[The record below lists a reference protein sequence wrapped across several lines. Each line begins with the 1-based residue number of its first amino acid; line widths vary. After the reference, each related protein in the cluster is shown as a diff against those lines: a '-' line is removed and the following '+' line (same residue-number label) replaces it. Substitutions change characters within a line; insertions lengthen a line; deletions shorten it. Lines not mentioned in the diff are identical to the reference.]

1 MQLIPALDLLGTDAV
16 RLEKG
21 DYDRVLFRRP
31 IDQFLTQLVATNPD
45 LLHVVDLEAAR
56 SGDLRLD
63 MAATCVA
70 LAGDVPVQFSGGIRS
85 IATAREVLATGVRR
99 IIVGTAVWE
108 SPTALDDF
116 TQALGDQLV
125 VALDVRDGVLSV
137 RGWLADTGL
146 SVADALE
153 RCRAAGV
160 ARLHVTAIA
169 RDGTMAGPDLE
180 LYRQVCASGIAVVAA
195 GGVRDDTDLAA
206 LDAIGCEGAV
216 MGLGMLTRLGIDIS
230 S

>member
-1 MQLIPALDLLGTDAV
+1 MCI
-16 RLEKG
+16 R
-21 DYDRVLFRRP
+21 DR
-31 IDQFLTQLVATNPD
+31 
-45 LLHVVDLEAAR
+45 
-56 SGDLRLD
+56 
-63 MAATCVA
+63 
-70 LAGDVPVQFSGGIRS
+70 
-85 IATAREVLATGVRR
+85 
-99 IIVGTAVWE
+99 
-108 SPTALDDF
+108 
-116 TQALGDQLV
+116 
-125 VALDVRDGVLSV
+125 
-137 RGWLADTGL
+137 LADTGL